1 MIVLLLRVLNLM
13 VMSSCATYSG
23 GVEASDVDGD
33 MGEEE
38 TMKLVKP
45 AKEVKMDMDEEV
57 MRTAQ
62 FEKNEGA
69 PQVKLAAS
77 ASASAS
83 HPRCP
88 LPSVSPPGTTFQLP
102 KGPGMEGA
110 PTENAASPVGVAA
123 PAPAVDADQPVEVA
137 TVEDPATPTVAPEA
151 GVDSDQVIEDAAPED
166 EKHRH
171 DWSFLKGLLSLQL
184 KQVWGD
190 FKRVMPDIL
199 LWTICGYLIVLN
211 LFAALFRFEEG
222 PPFTLQRLCEILLDP
237 KGTYTKLPKLALAL
251 EKNLLVTSM
260 MTKCTDP
267 YPAAHGGP
275 QSSEGAQITENI
287 GAEDAVDV
295 DTESA
300 PGSTGSVPNGTEHT
314 GGNGDE
320 EMADAEAEEVS
331 CSHDVEMQEKPDQVL
346 SVSPDANSDATVAT
360 ETVNVG
366 EPSSDPQS

>member
-1 MIVLLLRVLNLM
+1 
-13 VMSSCATYSG
+13 
-23 GVEASDVDGD
+23 
-33 MGEEE
+33 
-38 TMKLVKP
+38 
-45 AKEVKMDMDEEV
+45 
-57 MRTAQ
+57 
-62 FEKNEGA
+62 
-69 PQVKLAAS
+69 
-77 ASASAS
+77 
-83 HPRCP
+83 
-88 LPSVSPPGTTFQLP
+88 
-102 KGPGMEGA
+102 MEGA

-166 EKHRH
+166 EKHRDTEVHVDVTPEEMRDTEVHVDVTPEEMRSIIEVIADTGKFWH

-184 KQVWGD
+184 KQALAGYSEAQ
-190 FKRVMPDIL
+190 
-199 LWTICGYLIVLN
+199 TIDQEDRPQQGLAGEPYSELVNRLN
-211 LFAALFRFEEG
+211 DALFRFEEG

-360 ETVNVG
+360 ETVN
-366 EPSSDPQS
+366 